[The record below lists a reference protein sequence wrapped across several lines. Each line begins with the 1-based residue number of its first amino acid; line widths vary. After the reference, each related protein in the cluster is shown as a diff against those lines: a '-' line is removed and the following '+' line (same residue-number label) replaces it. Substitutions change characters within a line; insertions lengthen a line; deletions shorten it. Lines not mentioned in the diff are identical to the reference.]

1 MKKFK
6 IVSISSELDPFVKTG
21 GLGDVARALP
31 KSLHRLGHQVIVIT
45 PFYSRAIDIK
55 EHNLKE
61 VYADVLINIDKK
73 NSVKVS
79 FLRGELMPG
88 LPVYFVKCDKYFGKK
103 KNIYV
108 STRENARFY
117 LFSVAALKLISL
129 LKFKADIIHC
139 HDWHTGLIPY
149 LKTTRFKDSQ
159 TLKNAATI
167 FTIHNLTF
175 QFGQNWW
182 EVPVKLRDKGKLALP
197 DFKTASL
204 NYINFAKRGIMYAD
218 AINTVSET
226 YAKEILKKHFGQ
238 DLHRILINRQ
248 HKLFGVVNGI
258 DYYQY
263 NPKTDK
269 GLVKNYTLETIH
281 RKIVNKRYLQKLYHL
296 PILDSTPLICLTSRL
311 VEQKGFDLVIDVL
324 PTLLLQDV
332 QVIILGAGDKK
343 YVQKLNKLAKAH
355 PDKLVVIP
363 SHQEVLK
370 RETLVYA
377 GSDFFLL
384 PSRFEPCGINQ
395 LISFRYGCV
404 PIVRATGGLSDT
416 VINFDPKTDKKTHGN
431 GFNFQNYKTS
441 ELLVA
446 LTRALETYHHRQVW
460 KDLIRRGM
468 SASFSWDL
476 PARKYLELYKKAKI
490 FKELAR
496 GEVNE
501 K

>member
-1 MKKFK
+1 MKKLK

-31 KSLHRLGHQVIVIT
+31 KSLHRLGHEVMVIIPLYT
-45 PFYSRAIDIK
+45 KAIDIK
-55 EHNLKE
+55 KYNLKKI
-61 VYADVLINIDKK
+61 YTDILINVDKK
-73 NSVKVS
+73 NSVKVD
-79 FLRGELMPG
+79 FYRGELMPK
-88 LPVYFVKCDKYFGKK
+88 LPVYFVRCDKYFGKK
-103 KNIYV
+103 KDIYV
-108 STRENARFY
+108 SSRENARFY

-149 LKTTRFKDSQ
+149 LKQTRFKDSQ
-159 TLKNAATI
+159 TLKNTATI

-175 QFGQNWW
+175 QLGSNWW
-182 EVPVKLRDKGKLALP
+182 TIPVKFRDKGKSVLP
-197 DFKTASL
+197 DFKADEL
-204 NYINFAKRGIMYAD
+204 AYINFAKRGIMYAD

-226 YAKEILKKHFGQ
+226 YAKEILHKHFGQ
-238 DLHRILINRQ
+238 DLHRILINRK

-258 DYYQY
+258 DYYLY

-269 GLVKNYTLETIH
+269 GLIKNYTVETIH
-281 RKIVNKRYLQKLYHL
+281 RKLVNKRYVQKLYHL
-296 PILDSTPLICLTSRL
+296 PISDNTPLICLTSRL
-311 VEQKGFDLVIDVL
+311 VEQKGFDLIIDVL
-324 PTLLLQDV
+324 PTLFLQDV
-332 QVIILGAGDKK
+332 QVVILGIGEKK
-343 YVQKLNKLAKAH
+343 YIQQLSKLSKKY
-355 PDKLVVIP
+355 PDHLVLIP
-363 SHQEVLK
+363 SLQETHK

-395 LISFRYGCV
+395 MISFRYGCV

-416 VINFDPKTDKKTHGN
+416 VINFDPKTDKKTKGN
-431 GFNFQNYKTS
+431 GFNFKNYKAS

-446 LTRALETYHHRQVW
+446 LTRALETYHHRQIW

-476 PARKYLELYKKAKI
+476 PARKYLELYKKAKT
-490 FKELAR
+490 FKQEQ
-496 GEVNE
+496 
-501 K
+501 

>member
-1 MKKFK
+1 MKKLK

-31 KSLHRLGHQVIVIT
+31 KSLHRLGHEVIVII
-45 PFYSRAIDIK
+45 PFYSKVIDAK
-55 EHNLKE
+55 KYNLKKI
-61 VYADVLINIDKK
+61 YTDILINVDKK
-73 NSVKVS
+73 NSVKVD
-79 FLRGELMPG
+79 FYQGELMPQ
-88 LPVYFVKCDKYFGKK
+88 LPVYFVRCDKYFGKK
-103 KNIYV
+103 KNIY
-108 STRENARFY
+108 SSSRENARFY

-149 LKTTRFKDSQ
+149 LKNTRFKDSQ
-159 TLKNAATI
+159 TLKNSATI

-197 DFKTASL
+197 DFKASQL
-204 NYINFAKRGIMYAD
+204 AYINFAKRGIMYAD
-218 AINTVSET
+218 AVNTVSET

-238 DLHRILINRQ
+238 DLHRILMNRK

-269 GLVKNYTLETIH
+269 TLIKNYTIDNIH
-281 RKIVNKRYLQKLYHL
+281 RKIVNKRYVQKLYHL
-296 PILDSTPLICLTSRL
+296 PITDNTPLICLTSRL

-332 QVIILGAGDKK
+332 QVIILGAGDKR

-355 PDKLVVIP
+355 SDKLVVIP

-377 GSDFFLL
+377 GADFFLL

-416 VINFDPKTDKKTHGN
+416 VINFDPKTDKKTKGN
-431 GFNFQNYKTS
+431 GFNFKNYKTA

-446 LTRALETYHHRQVW
+446 LTRAIETYHHRQIW

-476 PARKYLELYKKAKI
+476 PARKYLELYKKAI
-490 FKELAR
+490 NFKKE
-496 GEVNE
+496 ENV
-501 K
+501 

>member
-1 MKKFK
+1 MKKLK

-31 KSLHRLGHQVIVIT
+31 KSLARLGHEVIVII
-45 PFYSRAIDIK
+45 PYHSKAIDSK
-55 EHNLKE
+55 KYKFTELYKDVDLK
-61 VYADVLINIDKK
+61 VDKN

-79 FLRGELMPG
+79 FFRGELLAN
-88 LPVYFVKCDKYFGKK
+88 LPVYFVRCDKYFGKK
-103 KNIYV
+103 KNIYG
-108 STRENARFY
+108 SSRENARFY

-149 LKTTRFKDSQ
+149 LKKTRFKDSQ
-159 TLKNAATI
+159 TLSKAATV

-175 QFGQNWW
+175 QLGSNWW
-182 EVPVKLRDKGKLALP
+182 DVPVKFRDKGKVSLP
-197 DFKTASL
+197 DFKSVDLA
-204 NYINFAKRGIMYAD
+204 YINFAKRGIMYAD

-226 YAKEILKKHFGQ
+226 YAKEILKKSFGQ
-238 DLHRILINRQ
+238 DLHRILVNRGQ
-248 HKLFGVVNGI
+248 KLFGVVNGI

-269 GLVKNYTLETIH
+269 GLIKNYTVETIH

-296 PILDSTPLICLTSRL
+296 PVLDSTPLICLTSRL

-332 QVIILGAGDKK
+332 QVIILGAGDKR
-343 YVQKLNKLAKAH
+343 YVQKLNKLAKAYS
-355 PDKLVVIP
+355 DKLVVIP

-416 VINFDPKTDKKTHGN
+416 VINFDPKTDKKTQGN
-431 GFNFQNYKTS
+431 GFNFKNYKTA

-446 LTRALETYHHRQVW
+446 LTRAIETYHHRQVW

-476 PARKYLELYKKAKI
+476 PARKYVELYKKAKI
-490 FKELAR
+490 FKE
-496 GEVNE
+496 E

>member
-1 MKKFK
+1 MKKLK

-31 KSLHRLGHQVIVIT
+31 KSLARLGHEVIVII
-45 PFYSRAIDIK
+45 PYHSKAIDSK
-55 EHNLKE
+55 KYKFTELYK
-61 VYADVLINIDKK
+61 DVSLRVDKN
-73 NSVKVS
+73 NSIKVS
-79 FLRGELMPG
+79 YFRGELLPN

-103 KNIYV
+103 KNIYG
-108 STRENARFY
+108 SSRDNARFY

-149 LKTTRFKDSQ
+149 LKKTRFKDSQ
-159 TLKNAATI
+159 TLSKAATV

-175 QFGQNWW
+175 QLGSNWW
-182 EVPVKLRDKGKLALP
+182 DVPVKFRDKGKVALP
-197 DFKTASL
+197 DFGSAEL
-204 NYINFAKRGIMYAD
+204 AYINFAKRGIMYAD
-218 AINTVSET
+218 VINTVSET
-226 YAKEILKKHFGQ
+226 YAKEILKKSFGQ
-238 DLHRILINRQ
+238 DLHRILVNRR

-269 GLVKNYTLETIH
+269 GLIKNYTVETIH
-281 RKIVNKRYLQKLYHL
+281 RKLVNKRFLQKLYHL
-296 PILDSTPLICLTSRL
+296 PSSDNTPLICLTSRL
-311 VEQKGFDLVIDVL
+311 VEQKGFDLIIDVL
-324 PTLLLQDV
+324 PMLLLQDV
-332 QVIILGAGDKK
+332 QVIILGSGDKK
-343 YVQKLNKLAKAH
+343 YVQSLNKLAKKYS
-355 PDKLVVIP
+355 DKLVVIP
-363 SHQEVLK
+363 SHKEVLK

-416 VINFDPKTDKKTHGN
+416 VINFDPKTDKKTKGN
-431 GFNFQNYKTS
+431 GFNFKNYKTA

-490 FKELAR
+490 FKDSPES
-496 GEVNE
+496 